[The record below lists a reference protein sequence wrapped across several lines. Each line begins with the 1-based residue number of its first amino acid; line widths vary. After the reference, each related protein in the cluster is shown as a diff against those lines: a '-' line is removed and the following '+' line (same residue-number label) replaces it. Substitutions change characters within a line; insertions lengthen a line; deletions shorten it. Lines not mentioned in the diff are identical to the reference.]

1 MNILPTNRLSRSELT
16 FESLISGKSF
26 VVRADHLGL
35 HEADA
40 VAVVEY
46 FKVHASQIKEHVTN
60 NGALLFR
67 GLPIRTP
74 EHYEAVLEVL
84 PYNLYHNNLGGAS
97 PRSKVTQKTFVST
110 EAPAPFIIGLH
121 TEFCYQTRR
130 PSMVSF
136 FCVVPAA
143 EYGETPL
150 FDCAAILADLSPTL
164 RERLMSEGLLYRRH
178 LFGSKSSFNFRKT
191 WQETF
196 GTEERREAERF
207 LDAEGMSYEWDTNG
221 NLSTALRLPA
231 VLTDPTTGQPCLSI
245 TLFTA
250 ESFIYNFRQFKD
262 RYHPLLRMGLEWF
275 VRHEYSKPDIFL
287 KVLHGNGEPF
297 TAEESREIQ
306 RAAWS
311 HAIVFPWRTGDLLL
325 LDNIR
330 FGHARLNVRKP
341 RRLIAAMGD
350 RYDVRELPTF
360 VKPAAQLEAI

>member
-1 MNILPTNRLSRSELT
+1 MTPLPMDSLPPSELS
-16 FESLISGKSF
+16 FPSLISAKPF
-26 VVRADHLGL
+26 VVRADHIGL
-35 HEADA
+35 QQVDIFG
-40 VAVVEY
+40 VTEY
-46 FKVHASQIKEHVTN
+46 FRAHASEIKEQVMS

-67 GLPIRTP
+67 GLPISTP
-74 EHYEAVLEVL
+74 EHYEAVLHAL
-84 PYNLYHNNLGGAS
+84 PYDLYQNNLGGAS
-97 PRSKVTQKTFVST
+97 PRSKVTRKTFVST

-136 FCVVPAA
+136 FCVLPAA

-150 FDCAAILADLSPTL
+150 FDCAGILSDLSPAL

-178 LFGSKSSFNFRKT
+178 LFGSKSLLNFRKT

-196 GTEERREAERF
+196 GTEERQEAERF
-207 LDAEGMSYEWDTNG
+207 LEAEGMSYEWDAKG
-221 NLSTALRLPA
+221 NLSTELRLPA
-231 VLTDPTTGQPCLSI
+231 VLMDPTTGQPCLSI
-245 TLFTA
+245 TMFNA

-262 RYHPLLRMGLEWF
+262 RYHPVLRVGLEWF
-275 VRHEYSKPDIFL
+275 VRHEYSKQDIFL

-297 TAEESREIQ
+297 TDEESREIQ
-306 RAAWS
+306 RAAWAN
-311 HAIVFPWRTGDLLL
+311 AIVFPWQTGDLLL

-350 RYDVRELPTF
+350 RYDVRDLPAY
-360 VKPAAQLEAI
+360 VKQEA